1 MKIWMRMRMEEEKK
15 QKTKRYV
22 VDGWTR
28 LYGGWHANAGVGPLS
43 FTPPDAPS
51 LLPEATRGGRPRQAL
66 T

>member
-1 MKIWMRMRMEEEKK
+1 MRMEEEKK

-43 FTPPDAPS
+43 FTPPDAPVYY
-51 LLPEATRGGRPRQAL
+51 PRQRGVAAHDKH
-66 T
+66 